1 MSTIMGIKT
10 NNIVILG
17 ADKRLSTYQNKF
29 ISDDNDKILVVNNH
43 LAMACAGNA
52 AIQKAIEIDIDK
64 LRIEK
69 SLLYVEDAIDV
80 ICNLFKKLED
90 ANAKTILSNSSYVI
104 IGGLNRNKEI
114 KLLATS
120 YAHEKLQWSEVK
132 EDKIIFPP
140 NDVSM
145 QKCAEIFVENYRL
158 YTESVIE
165 KTVSDISSIS
175 TVVSKC
181 GNKWIYDNRT
191 KLSEKKD
198 FNYEEKKI

>member
-17 ADKRLSTYQNKF
+17 ADKRLSTYEGKV
-29 ISDDNDKILVVNNH
+29 ISDDSDKILVVNNH

-52 AIQKAIEIDIDK
+52 AIQKAIEIDTDK
-64 LRIEK
+64 LGIEK

-90 ANAKTILSNSSYVI
+90 ADVKTILSNSSYVI

-114 KLLATS
+114 KLLAVS
-120 YAHEKLQWSEVK
+120 YVYGKLQWSEVK

-140 NDVSM
+140 NDVSL
-145 QKCAEIFVENYRL
+145 QKCAEILVENYRL
-158 YTESVIE
+158 HTESMIE

-198 FNYEEKKI
+198 FNYK

>member
-17 ADKRLSTYQNKF
+17 ADKRLSTYEGKV
-29 ISDDNDKILVVNNH
+29 ISDDSDKILVVNNH

-52 AIQKAIEIDIDK
+52 AIQKAIEIDINK
-64 LRIEK
+64 LGIEK
-69 SLLYVEDAIDV
+69 SLLSLLYVEDAIDV

-90 ANAKTILSNSSYVI
+90 ADVKTILSNSSYVI

-114 KLLATS
+114 KLLAVS
-120 YAHEKLQWSEVK
+120 YVYGKLQWSEVK

-140 NDVSM
+140 NDVSL

-158 YTESVIE
+158 HTESMIE

-198 FNYEEKKI
+198 FNYK